1 MSQETRA
8 APALSNEAGGQKPTN
23 FRWVICGLLFYA
35 TTVNYIDRS
44 TLNTLEPTLRDI
56 IHWRPYQYGLIN
68 AVFSLAYGIGFLI
81 MGALIDKLGTRVGYA
96 IAMIGWSLAG
106 LATTLTSNPLQFGVT
121 RFFLGL
127 FEAGNFPAAIKT
139 TAEWFPQKQRATA
152 TGIFN
157 AGSNVGA
164 VCAPLIVLF
173 LVSGTN
179 WKPAFFVTPVLV
191 IIWVFLW
198 LYFYRAPAHQPRAN
212 DAERALI
219 EADPIVAS
227 KPVKWRNILPHRQA
241 WAFMGGKFL
250 TDPIWWFYLFW
261 SGAFFSDKFGVK
273 LSGVA
278 LPLIYIYIL
287 ADVGSIAGGWL
298 SSNFIKRGWS
308 ASAARKTAMLICAA
322 FVMPVIFAPMVPSDM
337 AGGLWIAATLIG
349 SAAAAHQGF
358 SANIFTTTSD
368 MFPKRAVSS
377 ITGLGGLAGALGSVI
392 LQSVAGVT
400 IELTGGNYLPLFIV
414 AACAYPLAIGII
426 HLFAPK
432 LEPVGEARLESTP
445 MPIGVTAFVCA
456 VLGFVVAVPASY
468 LFQNKTDYRVYDVKT
483 MVNYTHAID
492 YTDELSKDQKALIKG
507 SKIAEGKAPL
517 TDSERATYLAMPG
530 VTGDLKDLLEREDLP
545 LLKETRFEI
554 TFKSKEELKKEL
566 SEADVEAIRKTF
578 HVNETNSL
586 FTPAKDEKSSATLV
600 IPYQTTVAEALQT
613 HPKGFGFVEYLSS
626 ALPPGNIYKS
636 IDRSHLLGTLFISPI
651 AGLAIGALLGAG
663 LHGVLFR
670 RKAA

>member
-1 MSQETRA
+1 MSQSPPS
-8 APALSNEAGGQKPTN
+8 PALSYATPGQKPTS

-44 TLNTLEPTLRDI
+44 TLNTLEPTLRDA

-68 AVFSLAYGIGFLI
+68 AVFSLAYGIGFLV
-81 MGALIDKLGTRVGYA
+81 MGAMVDKVGTRFGYA
-96 IAMIGWSLAG
+96 LAMIGWSLSG
-106 LATTLTSNPLQFGVT
+106 LCTAFTNTPLQFGLT

-173 LVSGTN
+173 LVPWFG
-179 WKPAFFVTPVLV
+179 WRAAFFVTPFLV
-191 IIWVFLW
+191 VIWLTLW
-198 LYFYRAPAHQPRAN
+198 LRWYRSPALQPRAN

-219 EADPIVAS
+219 EADPIIA
-227 KPVKWRNILPHRQA
+227 PTPAKWRNILPHRQA
-241 WAFMGGKFL
+241 WAFMCGKFL

-273 LSGVA
+273 LAGVA

-298 SSNFIKRGWS
+298 SSTLIKKGMTANR
-308 ASAARKTAMLICAA
+308 ARKTAMSVCAL
-322 FVMPVIFAPMVPSDM
+322 FVVPVIFAPLVPSGM

-400 IELTGGNYLPLFIV
+400 IELTGGNYLPLFV
-414 AACAYPLAIGII
+414 TAACAYPLAIVLI
-426 HLFAPK
+426 HLFAPR
-432 LEPVGEARLESTP
+432 LEPIGEARLETTP
-445 MPIGVTAFVCA
+445 MPRGVTALIFA
-456 VLGFVVAVPASY
+456 VLGFVVAVPISY
-468 LFQNKTDYRVYDVKT
+468 YFQGDNRTQCRLYDRKTLVT
-483 MVNYTHAID
+483 MTF
-492 YTDELSKDQKALIKG
+492 TELSDELPRDLVKKAEIGSPDKD
-507 SKIAEGKAPL
+507 APK
-517 TDSERATYLAMPG
+517 
-530 VTGDLKDLLEREDLP
+530 VTLDLKREP
-545 LLKETRFEI
+545 TAAEAAKVAVLKSFSDGSVAYNV
-554 TFKSKEELKKEL
+554 SKEHFKPGFKMGE
-566 SEADVEAIRKTF
+566 
-578 HVNETNSL
+578 
-586 FTPAKDEKSSATLV
+586 
-600 IPYQTTVAEALQT
+600 YVAA
-613 HPKGFGFVEYLSS
+613 V
-626 ALPPGNIYKS
+626 LPPGNIYKS
-636 IDRSHLLGTLFISPI
+636 PDRDKLLPPLLWTPL
-651 AGLAIGALLGAG
+651 AGIGIGALLGAL
-663 LHGVLFR
+663 LHGALFR
-670 RKAA
+670 SRKKI

>member
-1 MSQETRA
+1 MSQQTKSPD
-8 APALSNEAGGQKPTN
+8 PALTPPDSGAKPTN

-68 AVFSLAYGIGFLI
+68 AVFSLAYGIGFLV
-81 MGALIDKLGTRVGYA
+81 MGALIDKVGTRVGYA
-96 IAMIGWSLAG
+96 LAMVGWSLSG
-106 LATTLTSNPLQFGVT
+106 LMTAFTSNPIQFGIT

-173 LVSGTN
+173 LVPWFG
-179 WKPAFFVTPVLV
+179 WRAAFFVTPILV
-191 IIWVFLW
+191 VIWLTIW
-198 LYFYRAPAHQPRAN
+198 LRLYRPPAMQPRAN

-219 EADPIVAS
+219 EADPIVAPT
-227 KPVKWRNILPHRQA
+227 PVKWRNILPHRQA
-241 WAFMGGKFL
+241 WAFMTGKFL

-273 LSGVA
+273 LAGVA
-278 LPLIYIYIL
+278 GPLIYIYIL

-298 SSNFIKRGWS
+298 SSTFIKKGWTPN
-308 ASAARKTAMLICAA
+308 AARKTAMAICAA
-322 FVMPVIFAPMVPSDM
+322 FVIPVIFAPMVPSDM
-337 AGGLWIAATLIG
+337 TGGLWIAATLIG

-414 AACAYPLAIGII
+414 AACAYPLAIFLI
-426 HLFAPK
+426 HSFAPR
-432 LEPVGEARLESTP
+432 LEPVGEAGLESTP
-445 MPIGVTAFVCA
+445 MPRAVTALIFA
-456 VLGFVVAVPASY
+456 VLGFVIAVPISY
-468 LFQNKTDYRVYDVKT
+468 YLQGDNARNYRLYDRKTLVSMTFTEKS
-483 MVNYTHAID
+483 
-492 YTDELSKDQKALIKG
+492 DELPRDLLKKADIG
-507 SKIAEGKAPL
+507 AADSAAPK
-517 TDSERATYLAMPG
+517 
-530 VTGDLKDLLEREDLP
+530 VTVDLKRDPTPTEAAVVEDLRKYSNGEYAFEQA
-545 LLKETRFEI
+545 KEH
-554 TFKSKEELKKEL
+554 FKPG
-566 SEADVEAIRKTF
+566 
-578 HVNETNSL
+578 
-586 FTPAKDEKSSATLV
+586 FTM
-600 IPYQTTVAEALQT
+600 
-613 HPKGFGFVEYLSS
+613 GEYI
-626 ALPPGNIYKS
+626 AAVLPPGNIYKS
-636 IDRSHLLGTLFISPI
+636 MDRDKLLPALVYTPL
-651 AGLAIGALLGAG
+651 AGLALGALIGAG

-670 RKAA
+670 RRTASQP